1 MKILSIDTTSNVC
14 SVAVLEDDKL
24 ICELNSTDMKT
35 HSEKLM
41 PLLDDVLKKAGISL
55 NEINYIACGIGPRF
69 FYRNQNW
76 YCNCKSDWICSFY
89 STCWNYFS

>member
-14 SVAVLEDDKL
+14 SVAVLENDNL

-41 PLLDDVLKKAGISL
+41 PLIDQALAKAGITL
-55 NEINYIACGIGPRF
+55 ANLDAIACGIGPRF
-69 FYRNQNW
+69 FYRNTNW
-76 YCNCKSDWICSFY
+76 HCNS
-89 STCWNYFS
+89 